1 MVRLGGVSVDHG
13 CGLGAE
19 VAGSRVELQCADAMG
34 TLRAGELH
42 AALDA
47 LDSVSFHCL
56 IVVLCTRQRERV
68 GGAAKVTR
76 GDLELM

>member
-1 MVRLGGVSVDHG
+1 MRLGSRSLAPGALLTIGGRNYQGRVVRLGGVSIDQG

-19 VAGSRVELQCADAMG
+19 VAGFRVELQCADAMG

-47 LDSVSFHCL
+47 LDSVGFH
-56 IVVLCTRQRERV
+56 
-68 GGAAKVTR
+68 
-76 GDLELM
+76 